1 MTVDQALTN
10 RFLERATAKG
20 LVDVAVT
27 TMDSPIGTLLLMA
40 TPKGLVRIAF
50 ESENRDEVLG
60 EVAMHISPRI
70 LEAPRRLDPVRRELD
85 KYFEGRLRDFDVPL
99 DWSLVGD
106 FARKVLRRTARIPYG
121 SVASYGE
128 VAVDV
133 GTPRGCA
140 GRRQCARVQSDPGDR
155 AVPPGASAPA
165 ARSAATAAGCRVS
178 ACSWT
183 SRPAE
188 PLPAGRRLGPVEEPD
203 EVLGARHRLPAP
215 REEVLGDHPVVCQR
229 GHRHRPLIE
238 RPGDLDLVGG
248 GFVAHDDTAGR
259 RTASTVVASRGRHSH
274 RKRPPIQSRQAYAS
288 PPQPLSPKWVPQSE
302 RVSWPPLSRC
312 TGSSGSSCRGAPPAT
327 RSRPIPGL
335 ARLVRG
341 ASR

>member
-27 TMDSPIGTLLLMA
+27 TMDSPVGTLLLMA

-60 EVAMHISPRI
+60 EIAMHISPRI

-85 KYFEGRLRDFDVPL
+85 KYFEGSLRDFDVPL

-133 GTPRGCA
+133 GTPRGA
-140 GRRQCARVQSDPGDR
+140 R
-155 AVPPGASAPA
+155 AVGNALGSNPIPVIVPCHRVVRTGGAI
-165 ARSAATAAGCRVS
+165 GGYGGG
-178 ACSWT
+178 
-183 SRPAE
+183 
-188 PLPAGRRLGPVEEPD
+188 LPRKRL
-203 EVLGARHRLPAP
+203 L
-215 REEVLGDHPVVCQR
+215 
-229 GHRHRPLIE
+229 
-238 RPGDLDLVGG
+238 LDLE
-248 GFVAHDDTAGR
+248 AG
-259 RTASTVVASRGRHSH
+259 
-274 RKRPPIQSRQAYAS
+274 
-288 PPQPLSPKWVPQSE
+288 
-302 RVSWPPLSRC
+302 
-312 TGSSGSSCRGAPPAT
+312 
-327 RSRPIPGL
+327 
-335 ARLVRG
+335 
-341 ASR
+341 